1 VLAQV
6 ANRISSHRPG
16 ARDGMLELA
25 VRRRAELEALAL
37 KQPGVL
43 RCMAVQA
50 GRELRVIVDPQK
62 HSDRTAQRLAREVA
76 KAIEAADVGPGEV
89 KVTVVRE
96 VRAEETA
103 R

>member
-1 VLAQV
+1 MVQL
-6 ANRISSHRPG
+6 ANRLAAQRPG
-16 ARDGMLELA
+16 ARDGMLEQA
-25 VRRRAELEALAL
+25 VRRRAELEAIAL

-43 RCMAVQA
+43 RAMAVQA
-50 GRELRVIVDPQK
+50 GREVRVIVDPQK

-76 KAIEAADVGPGEV
+76 RAIEAVEVGPGEV